1 MKNTTLRS
9 PTLARFAPALAAA
22 ALVLAAPLAWAQ
34 AAAKN
39 AVESV
44 TFSSIQGGKILV
56 KVGLKEALGAA
67 PQGFAVSNPP
77 RIAIDLPETV
87 NGTGRNQIEA
97 GEGDLRSISLV
108 QTANRTRLVM
118 NLTRTLPYTQA
129 IDGNQ
134 LVVTIDG
141 SQAAPGATA
150 SATTAAAPAVFAEA
164 TPATSGVRYNVRDV
178 DFRRGNAGEGRVIVD
193 LSSPNMGIDIRTQGR
208 QLVVDFINASVPRNL
223 VRRMDVGDFGTPVRF
238 VDTFEQG
245 GNGRLVIEPRGLWEY
260 SAYQTDTQFIVEVKP
275 VKEDP
280 NKLVQSSTPGYAG
293 EKLSLNF
300 QNVEVRAVLQVIADF
315 TGLNIITSD
324 TVGGNLTLRL
334 KDVPWDQALDIIL
347 QAKGLSKRKNGN
359 VVLIAPTD
367 ELAAKEKLALEA
379 QAAVG
384 DLEPVR
390 TESFALSYAKAEDL
404 KKLLTD
410 KDQRILSKRGS
421 ASTDERTNTL
431 FIQDSGARLEEARR
445 LVQQLDVPVRQV
457 LIEARIVI
465 ADDKWGRQL
474 GARFGTQSA
483 FHTDNYNVGM
493 SGSLTD
499 TTTGSLAQN
508 PQSRGSASL
517 ALPYGQGG
525 GTMGYAT
532 ETGLTGLIPIG
543 AQPQQ
548 LNVNLPVTGAAG
560 QLALSILNLGS
571 GNLVNVEL
579 SALEADNR
587 GKVVSSPRV
596 ITADKKKAVI
606 SQGTEIPYLTATA
619 SGATAVVFKPAVL
632 ELSVTPRITPD
643 DRIIMDLDVKKDSVG
658 QLVPSSAGTIPSI
671 DTKKVSTQVLV
682 DNGDTIV
689 LGGIFEQTTRTTVTK
704 VPFLGDIPV
713 VGNLFK
719 TTQKQDDKTELLIFV
734 TPKIVKDSLS
744 VR

>member
-1 MKNTTLRS
+1 MKKTLRI
-9 PTLARFAPALAAA
+9 PTFGTALAAL
-22 ALVLAAPLAWAQ
+22 ALVLAAPIAWAQ
-34 AAAKN
+34 GAKN

-44 TFSSIQGGKILV
+44 NFSSVQGGKILV
-56 KVGLKEALGAA
+56 KIGLKEPLAAA
-67 PQGFAVSNPP
+67 PQGFAVTNPP
-77 RIAIDLPETV
+77 RIAIDLPDTV
-87 NGTGRNQIEA
+87 NSTGRTQIEA
-97 GEGDLRSISLV
+97 GEGDLRSVSIV

-118 NLTRTLPYTQA
+118 NLTRNLTYTQA
-129 IDGNQ
+129 MDGRQ

-141 SQAAPGATA
+141 AQAATSGAPV
-150 SATTAAAPAVFAEA
+150 ATSPSAAPAVFAEQGPGS
-164 TPATSGVRYNVRDV
+164 TVRYNLRDV
-178 DFRRGNAGEGRVIVD
+178 DFRRGNTAEGRIVVD
-193 LSSPNMGIDIRTQGR
+193 LSSANIGIDIRQQGR
-208 QLVVDFINASVPRNL
+208 QLVVDFLNTNVPRNL
-223 VRRMDVGDFGTPVRF
+223 VRRLDVGDFGTPVRF

-245 GNGRLVIEPRGLWEY
+245 GNARIVVEPRGIWEY

-280 NKLVQSSTPGYAG
+280 NRLVQSSTPGYAG

-379 QAAVG
+379 QAAVS

-390 TESFALSYAKAEDL
+390 TESFALSYARAEDL

-410 KDQRILSKRGS
+410 KDNKVLSKRGS
-421 ASTDERTNTL
+421 ATIDERTNTL
-431 FIQDSGARLEEARR
+431 FVQDSGGRLEEARR

-483 FHTDNYNVGM
+483 FSSNSYNFGV
-493 SGSLTD
+493 SGTAVD
-499 TTTGSLAQN
+499 TVN
-508 PQSRGSASL
+508 PLGNNPVSRGSSSL
-517 ALPYGQGG
+517 TYPGG
-525 GTMGYAT
+525 GTQNLFSVP
-532 ETGLTGLIPIG
+532 TGVGPIPIG
-543 AQPQQ
+543 AQPDQ
-548 LNVNLPVTGAAG
+548 LNVNLPVVGAAG
-560 QLALSILNLGS
+560 SLALSILNLGS

-606 SQGTEIPYLTATA
+606 SQGTEIPYLTAAA
-619 SGATAVVFKPAVL
+619 SGATTISFKPAVL
-632 ELSVTPRITPD
+632 ELAVTPRITPD
-643 DRIIMDLDVKKDSVG
+643 DRIIMDLEVKKDSVG
-658 QLVPSSAGTIPSI
+658 QVFANIPSI
-671 DTKKVSTQVLV
+671 DTKKVNTQVLV

-689 LGGIFEQTTRTTVTK
+689 LGGIFEQTTRTTVDK
-704 VPFLGDIPV
+704 VPFLGDVPV
-713 VGNLFK
+713 LGHLFRR
-719 TTQKQDDKTELLIFV
+719 TTRQDDKTELLIFV
-734 TPKIVKDSLS
+734 TPRIVKDALTI
-744 VR
+744 R

>member
-1 MKNTTLRS
+1 MG
-9 PTLARFAPALAAA
+9 ALAAFA
-22 ALVLAAPLAWAQ
+22 MALAAPLAWGQ
-34 AAAKN
+34 GAAKN
-39 AVESV
+39 AVESIDFASV
-44 TFSSIQGGKILV
+44 QGGRIIV
-56 KVGLKEALGAA
+56 KVGLRQALAA
-67 PQGFAVSNPP
+67 VPQSFTVTNPP

-87 NGTGRNQIEA
+87 NALSRNQVEA
-97 GEGDLRSISLV
+97 GEGDLRSVSVV
-108 QTANRTRLVM
+108 QTANRTRLVL
-118 NLTRTLPYTQA
+118 NLTRNMTYTQA
-129 IDGNQ
+129 VDGKT

-141 SQAAPGATA
+141 GQLTA
-150 SATTAAAPAVFAEA
+150 SSGPSVTAPSTGPTVFAEA
-164 TPATSGVRYNVRDV
+164 APGNATRYGVRDV
-178 DFRRGNAGEGRVIVD
+178 DFRRGNMGEGRIVVD
-193 LSSPNMGIDIRTQGR
+193 LSSANVGIDIRQQGR
-208 QLVVDFINASVPRNL
+208 QVLIDFLNTDVPTNL
-223 VRRMDVGDFGTPVRF
+223 VRRLDVGDFGTPVRF
-238 VDTFEQG
+238 VDTFEQA
-245 GNGRLVIEPRGLWEY
+245 GNARMVIEPRGIWEY
-260 SAYQTDTQFIVEVKP
+260 SAYQTDTQFILEVKP

-280 NKLVQSSTPGYAG
+280 NRLVQSSTPGYSG

-379 QAAVG
+379 QAAVS

-404 KKLLTD
+404 QKLLSN
-410 KDQRILSKRGS
+410 KDQKILSKRGS
-421 ASTDERTNTL
+421 ATVDERTNTL
-431 FIQDSGARLEEARR
+431 FVQDSGGRLEEARR
-445 LVQQLDVPVRQV
+445 LIQQLDVPVRQV

-474 GARFGTQSA
+474 GVRFGTQSA
-483 FHTDNYNVGM
+483 FNTNNYNVGV
-493 SGSLTD
+493 SGSLND
-499 TTTGSLAQN
+499 TVAPLGNN
-508 PQSRGSASL
+508 PVSRGSSSLTFQGTAPQTAGFAS
-517 ALPYGQGG
+517 
-525 GTMGYAT
+525 GTVAT
-532 ETGLTGLIPIG
+532 GTIPIG
-543 AQPQQ
+543 AQPEQ
-548 LNVNLPVTGAAG
+548 LNVNLPVIGAAG

-579 SALEADNR
+579 SALEADDR

-606 SQGTEIPYLTATA
+606 SQGTEIPYLTAAA
-619 SGATAVVFKPAVL
+619 SGATTVAFKPAVL

-643 DRIIMDLDVKKDSVG
+643 DRIIMDLEVKKDSVG
-658 QLVPSSAGTIPSI
+658 QIFSGIPSV
-671 DTKKVSTQVLV
+671 DTKQVNTQVLV

-689 LGGIFEQTTRTTVTK
+689 LGGIFEQTTRTTVNK
-704 VPFLGDIPV
+704 VPFLGDIPF
-713 VGNLFK
+713 VGYMFK
-719 TTQKQDDKTELLIFV
+719 NTVKQDDKTELLIFV
-734 TPKIVKDSLS
+734 TPKIVKDTLT

>member
-1 MKNTTLRS
+1 VITTLRF
-9 PTLARFAPALAAA
+9 PTKIGAAFA
-22 ALVLAAPLAWAQ
+22 ALVLALGSPLAWAQ
-34 AAAKN
+34 GTAKN
-39 AVESV
+39 AVESIN
-44 TFSSIQGGKILV
+44 FSTLQGGKIQV
-56 KVGLKEALGAA
+56 KVGMKEPLAAA
-67 PQGFAVSNPP
+67 PQGFAVTNPP

-87 NGTGRNQIEA
+87 NATGKTQIEA
-97 GEGDLRSISLV
+97 GEGELRSVSLV
-108 QTANRTRLVM
+108 QTASRTRLVM
-118 NLTRTLPYTQA
+118 NLARNLTYTQA
-129 IDGNQ
+129 VDGRT
-134 LVVTIDG
+134 LIVTIDG
-141 SQAAPGATA
+141 SQAPATSGTAATA
-150 SATTAAAPAVFAEA
+150 PSAAPTVFAEA
-164 TPATSGVRYNVRDV
+164 APSASQRYNLRDV
-178 DFRRGNAGEGRVIVD
+178 DFRRGNTGEGRIVVD
-193 LSSPNMGIDIRTQGR
+193 LSSPNIGIDIRQQGR
-208 QLVVDFINASVPRNL
+208 QLLVDFLNTNIPRNL
-223 VRRMDVGDFGTPVRF
+223 VRRLDVGDFGTPVRF
-238 VDTFEQG
+238 VDTFDQG
-245 GNGRLVIEPRGLWEY
+245 GNARMVVEPRGIWEY

-280 NKLVQSSTPGYAG
+280 NRLVQSATPGYAG

-379 QAAVG
+379 QAAVS

-404 KKLLTD
+404 KKLLSD

-421 ASTDERTNTL
+421 ATTDERTNTI
-431 FIQDSGARLEEARR
+431 FVQDSGGRLEEVRR
-445 LVQQLDVPVRQV
+445 LITQLDVPVRQV

-483 FHTDNYNVGM
+483 FNTSNYNIGV
-493 SGSLTD
+493 SGTAVD
-499 TTTGSLAQN
+499 TVNPLANN
-508 PQSRGSASL
+508 PVSRGSSSL
-517 ALPYGQGG
+517 TYNQG
-525 GTMGYAT
+525 TPNLLFAT
-532 ETGLTGLIPIG
+532 PPQIGAIPIG
-543 AQPQQ
+543 AQPEQ
-548 LNVNLPVTGAAG
+548 LNVNLPVVGAAG

-606 SQGTEIPYLTATA
+606 SQGTEIPYLTAAA
-619 SGATAVVFKPAVL
+619 SGATTVSFKPAVL
-632 ELSVTPRITPD
+632 ELAVTPRITPD
-643 DRIIMDLDVKKDSVG
+643 DRIIMDLEVKKDSVG
-658 QLVPSSAGTIPSI
+658 QIFTGIPSI
-671 DTKKVSTQVLV
+671 DTKKVNTQVLV

-689 LGGIFEQTTRTTVTK
+689 LGGIFEQTTRTTVDK
-704 VPFLGDIPV
+704 VPFLGDMPFVGVLFRRV
-713 VGNLFK
+713 V
-719 TTQKQDDKTELLIFV
+719 KQDDKTELLIFV
-734 TPKIVKDSLS
+734 TPKIVKDALTI
-744 VR
+744 R

>member
-1 MKNTTLRS
+1 VTTTFRISTPGKLG
-9 PTLARFAPALAAA
+9 TALAAFVLA
-22 ALVLAAPLAWAQ
+22 LAAPAAWAQ
-34 AAAKN
+34 AAKN
-39 AVESV
+39 AVESID
-44 TFSSIQGGKILV
+44 FSSVQGGKIIV
-56 KVGLKEALGAA
+56 RIGMKEPLAA
-67 PQGFAVSNPP
+67 TPQGFAVTNPP

-87 NGTGRNQIEA
+87 NALNRNQVEA
-97 GEGDLRSISLV
+97 GEGDLRSVSVV

-118 NLTRTLPYTQA
+118 NLTRNLTYTQQL
-129 IDGNQ
+129 DGKN

-141 SQAAPGATA
+141 SQAPSSAGAVPTAPGGT
-150 SATTAAAPAVFAEA
+150 STVFAEA
-164 TPATSGVRYNVRDV
+164 ATPGTVRYNLRDV
-178 DFRRGNAGEGRVIVD
+178 DFRRGNAGEGRVVVD
-193 LSSPNMGIDIRTQGR
+193 LSSPNIGIDIRQQGR
-208 QLVVDFINASVPRNL
+208 QLIVDFVNTNVPRNL
-223 VRRMDVGDFGTPVRF
+223 IRRLDVGDFGTPVRF
-238 VDTFEQG
+238 VDTFEQAG
-245 GNGRLVIEPRGLWEY
+245 AARMVLEPRGLWEY

-379 QAAVG
+379 LAAVS

-404 KKLLTD
+404 RKLLSD
-410 KDQRILSKRGS
+410 KDQRILSKRG
-421 ASTDERTNTL
+421 AVTVDERTNTI
-431 FIQDSGARLEEARR
+431 FVQDTGGRLEEARR
-445 LVQQLDVPVRQV
+445 LILQLDVPVRQV

-465 ADDKWGRQL
+465 ADDKWGKQL

-483 FHTDNYNVGM
+483 FNSRNYNFGV
-493 SGSLTD
+493 SGTPYD
-499 TTTGSLAQN
+499 TSN
-508 PQSRGSASL
+508 PLDNNPVSRGSANLVQQINATGSGNR
-517 ALPYGQGG
+517 YGA
-525 GTMGYAT
+525 GTDA
-532 ETGLTGLIPIG
+532 TGLIPLAG
-543 AQPQQ
+543 QPEQM
-548 LNVNLPVTGAAG
+548 NVNLPVIGAAG
-560 QLALSILNLGS
+560 SLALSILNLGS
-571 GNLVNVEL
+571 GNLVNIEL

-606 SQGTEIPYLTATA
+606 SQGTEIPYLTAAA
-619 SGATAVVFKPAVL
+619 SGATTVVFRPAVL

-658 QLVPSSAGTIPSI
+658 ALINSAVGPVPTIE
-671 DTKKVSTQVLV
+671 TKKVSTQVLV

-689 LGGIFEQTTRTTVTK
+689 LGGIFEQTTRTTIDK
-704 VPFLGDIPV
+704 VPFLGDIPL

-719 TTQKQDDKTELLIFV
+719 RTSKQDDKTELLIFV
-734 TPKIVKDSLS
+734 TPKIVKDTLS

>member
-1 MKNTTLRS
+1 VITKLRNRI
-9 PTLARFAPALAAA
+9 PGRIAGTLAAVALA
-22 ALVLAAPLAWAQ
+22 LAAPLAWAQ
-34 AAAKN
+34 GAKN
-39 AVESV
+39 SIESIDFASV
-44 TFSSIQGGKILV
+44 QGGKIVV
-56 KVGLKEALGAA
+56 KVALKEPLAA
-67 PQGFAVSNPP
+67 PPQGFAVSNPP
-77 RIAIDLPETV
+77 RIAIDLPDTA
-87 NGTGRNQIEA
+87 NGLNRNQIEA
-97 GEGDLRSISLV
+97 GEGDLRSVSIV

-118 NLTRTLPYTQA
+118 NLARNIAYTQQL
-129 IDGNQ
+129 DGRN
-134 LVVTIDG
+134 LIVTLEG
-141 SQAAPGATA
+141 GQQSAGAAPA
-150 SATTAAAPAVFAEA
+150 TAAAAAAATFAEP
-164 TPATSGVRYNVRDV
+164 TVSSSVRYNLRDV
-178 DFRRGNAGEGRVIVD
+178 DFRRGNGAEGRVVVD
-193 LSSPNMGIDIRTQGR
+193 LSSANIGIDIRQQGR
-208 QLVVDFINASVPRNL
+208 QVVVDFINTNVPSNL
-223 VRRMDVGDFGTPVRF
+223 VRRLDVGDFGTPVRF
-238 VDTFEQG
+238 VDTFEQA
-245 GNGRLVIEPRGLWEY
+245 GNARMVIEPRGLWEY
-260 SAYQTDTQFIVEVKP
+260 SAYQTDTQFILEVKP
-275 VKEDP
+275 VREDP
-280 NKLVQSSTPGYAG
+280 NKLVQSSTPGYSG

-379 QAAVG
+379 QAAVT
-384 DLEPVR
+384 DLEPLR
-390 TESFALSYAKAEDL
+390 TETFPLSYAKAADL
-404 KKLLTD
+404 KTLLSD

-421 ASTDERTNTL
+421 ATVDERTNTL
-431 FIQDSGARLEEARR
+431 FIQDTGVRLEEARR
-445 LVQQLDVPVRQV
+445 LIQQLDIPVRQV

-483 FHTDNYNVGM
+483 FNTNNYNVGV

-499 TTTGSLAQN
+499 TVNPLANN
-508 PQSRGSASL
+508 PISRGSSSL
-517 ALPYGQGG
+517 IYGGLAPGG
-525 GTMGYAT
+525 SAGFAGTTSAT
-532 ETGLTGLIPIG
+532 GTVPIG
-543 AQPQQ
+543 AQPEQ
-548 LNVNLPVTGAAG
+548 LNVNLPVVGAAG

-571 GNLVNVEL
+571 GNLVNIEL

-606 SQGTEIPYLTATA
+606 SQGTEIPYLTAAA
-619 SGATAVVFKPAVL
+619 SGATTVTFKPAVL

-643 DRIIMDLDVKKDSVG
+643 DRIIMDLEVKKDAVG
-658 QLVPSSAGTIPSI
+658 QIFAGVPSV

-689 LGGIFEQTTRTTVTK
+689 LGGIFEQTTRTTVNK
-704 VPFLGDIPV
+704 VPLLGDIPL
-713 VGNLFK
+713 VGYLFK
-719 TTQKQDDKTELLIFV
+719 NTVQQDDKTELLIFV
-734 TPKIVKDSLS
+734 TPKIVKDTLT